1 MRRSR
6 ARRIRRRGIS
16 RIDQP
21 STRTHGWFVRAQF
34 RDRPDGTNA
43 PRHQK
48 FFGDHSYGGKRAA
61 LQAAK
66 EYLALVQRPR
76 SRTARRRILR
86 AA

>member
-1 MRRSR
+1 MKRRR
-6 ARRIRRRGIS
+6 PRRIRRRGIS

-34 RDRPDGTNA
+34 RNRPDGTNA

-48 FFGDHSYGGKRAA
+48 FFGDYTYGGKQAA
-61 LQAAK
+61 LRAAK

-76 SRTARRRILR
+76 STRVRRRMLR